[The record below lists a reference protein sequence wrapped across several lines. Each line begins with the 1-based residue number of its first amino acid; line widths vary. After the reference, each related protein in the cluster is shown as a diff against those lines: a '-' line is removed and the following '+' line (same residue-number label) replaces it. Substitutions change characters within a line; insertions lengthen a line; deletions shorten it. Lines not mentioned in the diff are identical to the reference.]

1 MFDGRFAVQLRQALP
16 LRTLGGGRIEFMVSI
31 SNLFRDPENASSF
44 YDELLTVRT
53 PRRVLGGVQVR
64 F

>member
-1 MFDGRFAVQLRQALP
+1 VRQALP
-16 LRTLGGGRIEFMVSI
+16 IQPINGGRIELMVSV
-31 SNLFRDPENASSF
+31 SSLFRDPRNPGAF